1 MTELQRKA
9 MTMRMDG
16 MSLEEIAQVMGCT
29 RQNVFILLQKAKE
42 NLDKPEYKRGANSCV
57 YPAIRSFMLEN
68 HVTVQWMADQIGIQN
83 THMVQILHGKL
94 DIRLSTARKIA
105 AVCGLPV
112 DVAFDTENAKEA

>member
-9 MTMRMDG
+9 MDMRMDG

-29 RQNVFILLQKAKE
+29 RQNVYVLLQKAKE
-42 NLDKPEYKRGANSCV
+42 NLDNPVYKRGANACV
-57 YPAIRSFMLEN
+57 YPAIRKFMLEN
-68 HVTVQWMADQIGIQN
+68 NLTAQWMSNQVGIQN

-105 AVCGLPV
+105 AVCGLPI
-112 DVAFDTENAKEA
+112 DVAFDTESAKEE